1 MFSSTWNRAAIM
13 SAGVMSATA
22 VAQPSYHA
30 SWSKVELGAWTLT
43 PVYSEEGGAV
53 LSVDGFLALADPSTR
68 LGDNIVAVWY
78 ERTAEGW
85 SAKSWGTDD
94 PWKAI
99 ATVKELMG
107 IGDDED
113 ERWDAPSMGD
123 PDAAPAVPEEYVVGV
138 LADDPMAALIAASPE
153 RDSIILTMVALGYQA
168 ADVPVDGQDE
178 CSLAAK
184 MDGLAAAILE
194 TLTGDAGT
202 AMTRAQNTW
211 LASPAAACGSISKVG
226 LSGGVTVTP
235 FGPWSPPVYSCQDG
249 IIVSNPSDNLPGD
262 NGILTCRKETWTET
276 RTQTETRTKI
286 CITGIWPPSISVIT
300 QSRTCSERRI
310 TECAICSPRDTQGSP
325 PCPPAGTPPPAK
337 PLQPPAGPQPIGRC
351 AYDQVIP
358 VRIFPW
364 SANCGPWS
372 PVCP

>member
-1 MFSSTWNRAAIM
+1 MFNSTWGRAVIM
-13 SAGVMSATA
+13 SAGVMSAAA

-107 IGDDED
+107 IGDAED

-123 PDAAPAVPEEYVVGV
+123 PDAVPAVPEEYVVGV
-138 LADDPMAALIAASPE
+138 LADDPLAALIAASPE
-153 RDSIILTMVALGYQA
+153 RDSIILTMVALGYPA
-168 ADVPVDGQDE
+168 ADVPVDAQDE

-184 MDGLAAAILE
+184 MDGLAAASLD
-194 TLTGDAGT
+194 LLQGDEAT
-202 AMTRAQNTW
+202 AVHRAMQTW
-211 LASPAAACGSISKVG
+211 LTHPVSACVSM
-226 LSGGVTVTP
+226 SGTNFLGKFTTTQIGAWTVP
-235 FGPWSPPVYSCQDG
+235 LYDCEQMLRPVR
-249 IIVSNPSDNLPGD
+249 
-262 NGILTCRKETWTET
+262 LTVDDWELRWCRRERWTDSRTTTET
-276 RTQTETRTKI
+276 RTRTCRNWLPPSVTIITQTRTCTLKRQMI
-286 CITGIWPPSISVIT
+286 CHVCPLDGTTGPI
-300 QSRTCSERRI
+300 
-310 TECAICSPRDTQGSP
+310 
-325 PCPPAGTPPPAK
+325 PCPPTTPAPPRPTIPPPVAI
-337 PLQPPAGPQPIGRC
+337 PPSECSEFLWPKSCTDWAPG
-351 AYDQVIP
+351 
-358 VRIFPW
+358 
-364 SANCGPWS
+364 
-372 PVCP
+372 CP